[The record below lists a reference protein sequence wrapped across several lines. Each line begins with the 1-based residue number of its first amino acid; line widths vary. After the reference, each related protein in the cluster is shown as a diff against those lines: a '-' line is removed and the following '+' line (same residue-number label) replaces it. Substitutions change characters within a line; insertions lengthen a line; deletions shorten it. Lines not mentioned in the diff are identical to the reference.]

1 VLGSAGAVTDE
12 ERWAQAESIL
22 ANNPT
27 PSAEAR
33 TRRVRTMVWLSVVGV
48 VVLSAAVGVLAAV
61 LFRHGHHRPS
71 HVPAWQEITGLTV
84 QMAGVAVEI
93 AGFVILHRRR
103 QWGARW
109 RTPTAVLTRVQRR
122 SLVRQVRGRIPA
134 DPSRLPLTRD
144 LAGRLV
150 DQRGLVVLFV
160 GIAILNVGQTILHP
174 SPFRIGLTAVIVG
187 VYAACIPLMRRQRRQ
202 AQRFLAEHPE

>member
-61 LFRHGHHRPS
+61 LFGHGHHRPS

-84 QMAGVAVEI
+84 QLAGVAVEI
-93 AGFVILHRRR
+93 AGFVILRRRR

-109 RTPTAVLTRVQRR
+109 RTPTAVLTRAQRR
-122 SLVRQVRGRIPA
+122 SLVQQVRGRIPA
-134 DPSRLPLTRD
+134 EPARLRLTRD
-144 LAGRLV
+144 LAGRLL
-150 DQRGLVVLFV
+150 DQRGVLVLYV
-160 GIAILNVGQTILHP
+160 GIAIVNVGQTILHP
-174 SPFRIGLTAVIVG
+174 TAFRIGLSVVLLVLYAVV
-187 VYAACIPLMRRQRRQ
+187 IPLGRRQRRQ